1 MVLDLLLQPRGLSEN
16 SVLAVFFKV
25 QLVLFFKDVPESL
38 VSFIFFLK
46 AILKV

>member
-16 SVLAVFFKV
+16 SGLAIFLKL
-25 QLVLFFKDVPESL
+25 QLVKDVPESL
-38 VSFIFFLK
+38 VSFSFFFK